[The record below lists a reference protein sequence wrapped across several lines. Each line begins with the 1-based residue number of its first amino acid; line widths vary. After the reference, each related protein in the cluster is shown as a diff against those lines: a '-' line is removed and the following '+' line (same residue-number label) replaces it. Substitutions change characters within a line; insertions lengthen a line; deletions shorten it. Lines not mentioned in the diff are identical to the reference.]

1 MSYHRAYNAYDN
13 STSLFN
19 STNTYD
25 GITGI
30 SNIRTNLLVE
40 EVDSLKRIVKELSQS
55 IDSIH
60 EKLEKNQP
68 GEGNEEDNSIDRNE
82 NREDNEDNEKNEN
95 NEKNEKTKNN
105 EKNEKKKEK
114 RWQTVLSGIKNRAFY
129 YGMVG
134 ASICALYFSR
144 KLLPSFTSK
153 KY

>member
-25 GITGI
+25 GIAGI
-30 SNIRTNLLVE
+30 GNIRTNLLVE

-68 GEGNEEDNSIDRNE
+68 GEGNEEDNSIDLNE
-82 NREDNEDNEKNEN
+82 NREDNEDNEEETKN
-95 NEKNEKTKNN
+95 KNN

-114 RWQTVLSGIKNRAFY
+114 RWKTVLSGIKNRAFY
-129 YGMVG
+129 YGMLG